1 MQERLPL
8 VSFDFRYVPHDVL
21 QWEVS
26 PFLNTYERVTFNAV
40 LDPTVRVYKRFPQNF
55 ARKFAFKV
63 AMKTQRAH
71 VRRINYMVDNEDNM
85 GAGDARMTIQ
95 WISLYADFLVKPMA
109 LPLFKYS
116 KTGETKAKALSDL
129 ETMIHE
135 DFVFSNFMTDEVR
148 EKIRRAMR
156 VLETIV
162 SEKSER
168 NA

>member
-1 MQERLPL
+1 MNERLPL
-8 VSFDFRYVPHDVL
+8 VSFDFRYIPHDVL
-21 QWEVS
+21 QWELS
-26 PFLNTYERVTFNAV
+26 LFLNTHERATFNAV
-40 LDPTVRVYKRFPQNF
+40 LDPTERVHKKFPKNF
-55 ARKFAFKV
+55 ARKFAFKI

-71 VRRINYMVDNEDNM
+71 VRRINYMVENEDNM
-85 GAGDARMTIQ
+85 GAGDARMAVR

-135 DFVFSNFMTDEVR
+135 DFVFYAYMTDEVR

-156 VLETIV
+156 VLGSIV
-162 SEKSER
+162 TEK